1 MQMDSQCVSCLLHR
15 GFEEAQLATSD
26 RALQLRVM
34 TELVKSIH
42 HALTRGKGVERIPAY
57 VGTIRDQTVQK
68 MTGCPDPYLM
78 LKRES
83 NETALRLLP
92 RIEGFVEK
100 ARTLEGQ
107 FQRACLAA
115 SLGNVIEYGVSGHE
129 IPWDHLEA
137 MFASAREEMAVDEVD
152 QIWRQLQNIKS
163 TLFLTDNAGEVVFDR
178 PLLKILSELGIEVTV
193 AVKGAPVLNDA
204 TLEDA
209 STARLEEFSKVI
221 TTGGGA
227 VGVIPRWCSKN
238 FLSLFDEVDFIV
250 AKGMGHWETL
260 PEFSVPRPTAHLL
273 RTKCE
278 PVARSLGV
286 PKGRNIVKILKPHKG
301 RFGPLTAE

>member
-1 MQMDSQCVSCLLHR
+1 MNSQCVSCLLHR

-26 RALQLRVM
+26 LSLQLLVM
-34 TELVKSIH
+34 SELVKGMHS
-42 HALTRGKGVERIPAY
+42 ALTRGKGVERIPAY

-68 MTGCPDPYLM
+68 MTGCPDPYLI

-83 NETALRLLP
+83 NEAALRLLP
-92 RIEGFVEK
+92 RIEGFVETAK
-100 ARTLEGQ
+100 TLEVQ

-129 IPWDHLEA
+129 VPWSELETMVTRA
-137 MFASAREEMAVDEVD
+137 QEEMAIDEHD
-152 QIWRQLQNIKS
+152 QIWRLLQNTKS
-163 TLFLTDNAGEVVFDR
+163 VLFLTDNAGEVVFDR
-178 PLLKILSELGIEVTV
+178 PLLKILSELGIRVTV

-209 STARLEEFSKVI
+209 SAARLEEFSKVV

-227 VGVIPRWCSKN
+227 VGVIPRWCSKS
-238 FLSLFDEVDFIV
+238 FLSLFNEVDLIV

-286 PKGRNIVKILKPHKG
+286 SKGCNIVKLLPAHTG
-301 RFGPLTAE
+301 RFGSLI

>member
-1 MQMDSQCVSCLLHR
+1 MNSQCVSCLLQR

-26 RALQLRVM
+26 LDLQLRVM
-34 TELVKSIH
+34 TKLVKIMNN
-42 HALTRGKGVERIPAY
+42 ALTRGKGVGRIPAY

-68 MTGCPDPYLM
+68 MTGCSDPYLI

-83 NETALRLLP
+83 NEAALRLLP
-92 RIEGFVEK
+92 RIEGFIET
-100 ARTLEGQ
+100 AETQEEQ

-129 IPWDHLEA
+129 IPWNNLDKLVTRA
-137 MFASAREEMAVDEVD
+137 QEEMAIDEHL
-152 QIWRQLQNIKS
+152 QLWQLLQNVKS
-163 TLFLTDNAGEVVFDR
+163 VLFLTDNAGEIIFDR
-178 PLLKILSELGIEVTV
+178 PLLKILTKLGIEVTV
-193 AVKGAPVLNDA
+193 AVKGSPVLNDA
-204 TLEDA
+204 MLEDA
-209 STARLEEFSKVI
+209 SAARLEEFSKVI

-227 VGVIPRWCSKN
+227 VGVIPRWCSKS
-238 FLSLFDEVDFIV
+238 FLRLFDEVDLVV

-260 PEFSVPRPTAHLL
+260 PEFSVPKPTAHLL

>member
-1 MQMDSQCVSCLLHR
+1 MNSQCVSCLLHR
-15 GFEEAQLATSD
+15 GFEEAQLSTSD
-26 RALQLRVM
+26 LDLQLHVM
-34 TELVKSIH
+34 TELVKIMH
-42 HALTRGKGVERIPAY
+42 NALTRGKGVERIPAF
-57 VGTIRDQTVQK
+57 VGTLRDQTVQK
-68 MTGCPDPYLM
+68 LTGCPDPYLA

-83 NETALRLLP
+83 NEAALRLLP
-92 RIEGFVEK
+92 RIQGFVEE
-100 ARTLEGQ
+100 AGTIEEQ

-129 IPWDHLEA
+129 IPWNNLDELVSRA
-137 MFASAREEMAVDEVD
+137 QEEMAIDEHD
-152 QIWRQLQNIKS
+152 QIWLLLKS
-163 TLFLTDNAGEVVFDR
+163 VKSVLFLTDNAGEIVFDR
-178 PLLKILSELGIEVTV
+178 PLLKILSALGIEVTV
-193 AVKGAPVLNDA
+193 AVKGSPVLNDA
-204 TLEDA
+204 MLEDA
-209 STARLEEFSKVI
+209 AAARLEEFARVI

-238 FLSLFDEVDFIV
+238 FLSLFNTVDLVV

-260 PEFSVPRPTAHLL
+260 PEFSVPTPTAHLL

-301 RFGPLTAE
+301 RFGPLTVG

>member
-1 MQMDSQCVSCLLHR
+1 MDSQCVSCLLHR
-15 GFEEAQLATSD
+15 GLEEAQLATTD

-34 TELVKSIH
+34 TELVKGMHYS
-42 HALTRGKGVERIPAY
+42 LTKGKGVEKIPAY
-57 VGTIRDQTVQK
+57 IGTARDQTVQK
-68 MTGCPDPYLM
+68 MTGCADPYAA
-78 LKRES
+78 LKRQS

-92 RIEGFVEK
+92 RLEDFVEAAK
-100 ARTLEGQ
+100 TPENR
-107 FQRACLAA
+107 FQRACIAA

-129 IPWDHLEA
+129 VPWDSLDGMVSCA
-137 MFASAREEMAVDEVD
+137 QGEMAIDETD
-152 QIWRQLQNIKS
+152 QIWRKLRNTGSI
-163 TLFLTDNAGEVVFDR
+163 LFLTDNAGEVVFDR
-178 PLLKILSELGIEVTV
+178 PLLKILSELGIKVTV

-209 STARLEEFSKVI
+209 SAARLEEFAEVI

-227 VGVIPRWCSKN
+227 VGVIPKWCSRE
-238 FLSLFDEVDFIV
+238 FLSRFDEVDLVV

-260 PEFSVPRPTAHLL
+260 PEFSVPKPTAHLL

-286 PKGRNIVKILKPHKG
+286 TKGRNIVKILRPHKG
-301 RFGPLTAE
+301 RFGPLTV

>member
-1 MQMDSQCVSCLLHR
+1 MQMNSQCVSCLLHR

-26 RALQLRVM
+26 LSLQLLVM
-34 TELVKSIH
+34 SELVKGMHS
-42 HALTRGKGVERIPAY
+42 ALTRGKGVERIPAY

-68 MTGCPDPYLM
+68 MTGCPDPYLI

-83 NETALRLLP
+83 NEAALRLLP
-92 RIEGFVEK
+92 RIEGFVETAK
-100 ARTLEGQ
+100 TLEVQ

-129 IPWDHLEA
+129 VPWSELETMVTRA
-137 MFASAREEMAVDEVD
+137 QEEMAIDEHD
-152 QIWRQLQNIKS
+152 QIWRLLQNTKS
-163 TLFLTDNAGEVVFDR
+163 VLFLTDNAGEVVFDR
-178 PLLKILSELGIEVTV
+178 PLLKILSELGIRVTV

-209 STARLEEFSKVI
+209 SAARLEEFSKVV

-227 VGVIPRWCSKN
+227 VGVIPRWCSKS
-238 FLSLFDEVDFIV
+238 FLSLFNEVDLIV

-286 PKGRNIVKILKPHKG
+286 SKGCNIVKLLPAHTG
-301 RFGPLTAE
+301 RFGSLI